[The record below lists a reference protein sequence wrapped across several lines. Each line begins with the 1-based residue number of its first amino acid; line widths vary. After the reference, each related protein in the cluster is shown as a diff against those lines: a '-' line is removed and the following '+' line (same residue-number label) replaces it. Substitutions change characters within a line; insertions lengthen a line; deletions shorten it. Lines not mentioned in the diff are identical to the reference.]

1 MKCLSDARK
10 PRSML
15 GAEVVRTE
23 ILFMFP
29 SPSRQP
35 PPSPPQNS
43 SSQIKTKSLNIKTER
58 TKH

>member
-29 SPSRQP
+29 AGSRRHH
-35 PPSPPQNS
+35 
-43 SSQIKTKSLNIKTER
+43 KTVPVR
-58 TKH
+58 

>member
-29 SPSRQP
+29 SSQP
-35 PPSPPQNS
+35 AAAVTAT
-43 SSQIKTKSLNIKTER
+43 TKQFQSDKKNL
-58 TKH
+58 

>member
-1 MKCLSDARK
+1 MKCLSDARIVRK

-29 SPSRQP
+29 SSQP
-35 PPSPPQNS
+35 AAAAT
-43 SSQIKTKSLNIKTER
+43 TKQFQSDKNKISKY
-58 TKH
+58 